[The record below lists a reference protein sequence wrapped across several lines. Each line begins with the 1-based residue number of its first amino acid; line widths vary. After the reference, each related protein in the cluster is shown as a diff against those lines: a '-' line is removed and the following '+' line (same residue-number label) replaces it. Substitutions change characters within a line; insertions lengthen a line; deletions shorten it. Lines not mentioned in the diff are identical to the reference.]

1 MEPSYVLPTITTVA
15 NPQGWGYGA
24 RLDELLVRLAA
35 APQRELLVETARDQ
49 AQRVQT
55 EANAEDFVPEF
66 GNVFSRSD
74 FSGGEGLDFAHV
86 PNLDEFARTRFWD
99 SKGISVFS
107 SEPGTLDAVE
117 VLTGVEAVSGTG
129 TDTEPYMVI
138 HPDGYLIVCDGQ
150 NVTKVSTPLGTPS
163 TASEDPFSTDTATID
178 HIVLVG
184 DEMFATGSGATSKL
198 AKRSAAGSWSTLAGA
213 LDISSKLWYAKGR
226 LMGAVDT
233 VLHVINETDGTT
245 LATMHTLPTGETW
258 EAVIDAGPILMAAGG
273 GQLYMFEDQAGT
285 LTLVN
290 QVSITATDLPV
301 SLAAGLGTILIG
313 TEETAVGGGSR
324 GRLYR
329 AQVGAADTSFA
340 LVGIQLLRT
349 WEPPTT
355 TSSGAPRAFAV
366 ARDSAYMIVHESATE
381 TYVWRYY
388 FPTAGISRD
397 RLLESTTGAQGYGFG
412 FLQDVA
418 FASVGGQGVVRDS
431 GELQGAAYI
440 ILPAADFFT
449 STTKSWLGCTTTAE
463 GFDGG
468 GLVRT
473 YYSTNV
479 EALLDPLHASWTLI
493 QTIQDES
500 AAGIEIPFTNVQSR
514 WMILKIE
521 IAPVAQGSTGPR
533 LRSVAV
539 RGYTDSEEVLITLP
553 VSTSDRVERYGR
565 RTINVPG
572 WGNHVFEELLSREA
586 RPVVLEVF
594 NPPLTVRGTIEAIR
608 LVTNAQPERGSA
620 PEYVLLLIRG
630 RILEQIVGVTQGGSG
645 GIGLI
650 GVDLLGVEV

>member
-1 MEPSYVLPTITTVA
+1 MDPSYVLPTVTTVD

-117 VLTGVEAVSGTG
+117 GLTGLEAIASTG
-129 TDTEPYMVI
+129 TDSAPYMLI
-138 HPDGYLIVCDGQ
+138 HPDGYLLVIDGQ
-150 NVTKVSTPLGTPS
+150 NVKKVSTPLGTPS
-163 TASEDPFSTDTATID
+163 VTSEDPFVSYAVDIE
-178 HIVLVG
+178 HICLVG
-184 DEMFATGSGATSKL
+184 DEVFATGAGASAL
-198 AKRSAAGSWSTLAGA
+198 LSKRSAAGSWSELGGA

-226 LMGAVDT
+226 LMGAVDE
-233 VLHVINETDGTT
+233 VLHVINETTGAT

-258 EAVIDAGPILMAAGG
+258 EAVIDAGPIILAAGG
-273 GQLYMFEDQAGT
+273 GQLFMFEDQSGT

-301 SLAAGLGTILIG
+301 SLAAGLGTVLIG
-313 TEETAVGGGSR
+313 TEETAVGGGLR

-329 AQVGAADTSFA
+329 ATVGPADTSFA
-340 LVGIQLLRT
+340 LGAIQLLRT
-349 WEPPTT
+349 WEPPTAS
-355 TSSGAPRAFAV
+355 SSGAPMAFAV
-366 ARDSAYMIVHESATE
+366 ARDSAYMIVHENATD

-397 RLLESTTGAQGYGFG
+397 RLLESTTGAQGFGFG
-412 FLQDVA
+412 FLQDIA

-431 GELQGAAYI
+431 GELEGAAYI

-449 STTKSWLGCTTTAE
+449 STTKSWLGCTTTVE

-473 YYSTNV
+473 YYSTEV
-479 EALLDPLHASWTLI
+479 EALLDPNHASWTLI
-493 QTIQDES
+493 QTIQDDS
-500 AAGIEIPFTNVQSR
+500 ASGIEIPFTNVQSR
-514 WMILKIE
+514 WMILKVE

-572 WGNHVFEELLSREA
+572 WGNQIFEELLSREA
-586 RPVVLEVF
+586 RPVVLEVY
-594 NPPLTVRGTIEAIR
+594 NPPITVRGTIEAIR
-608 LVTNAQPERGSA
+608 SITNAQPERGSA

-630 RILEQIVGVTQGGSG
+630 RILEEIVGATPGGSG
-645 GIGLI
+645 GIGLL